1 MSENPSIENK
11 SESIAEIAGTEA
23 SQPCK
28 KRLHEEAEESL
39 NNSAASEAPV
49 DSSKDEEQHDSKRLK
64 KDDANGSSKDEEEKD
79 SKQQKED
86 NPIDSSSKDVGST
99 REAAADLINEADK
112 YTAHDSKV
120 DELPNKLPE
129 SEEENEGAEMDIS
142 TIISTENETSKPVE
156 SAQESTELSAS
167 KDGDKT
173 EESISKPKETTNA
186 SSSYLSAGTTFK
198 GGFGSFASQSLT
210 QSSASN
216 STSSSFFTNSEKAES
231 TESTPSIFS
240 AGTTF
245 KGGFSAF
252 QPTSFFNSSAEKKDN
267 PWANE
272 DTKDQTEDSATSQ
285 NGSALGGTTT
295 EDKPDM
301 YVQVKSPVEQKKV
314 ETGEEFEE
322 SVFTCRAKLYALDVS
337 NSKEGWKERGVGTV
351 HVNTVKSE
359 YEQQYKNKTKSR
371 AVMRADGILKVILN
385 IPLNQNTE
393 IMSGMKSSL
402 SSEKFVRIS
411 AFEDGK
417 PFQYSLRTGSAE
429 VAKKLYDVL
438 KDQISIS

>member
-1 MSENPSIENK
+1 MSENSSIENK
-11 SESIAEIAGTEA
+11 SELIAEIAGTEA

-39 NNSAASEAPV
+39 KNAAASEAPV

-64 KDDANGSSKDEEEKD
+64 GNDANDSSKDEEEKY

-86 NPIDSSSKDVGST
+86 DPIHSSSKGIGST
-99 REAAADLINEADK
+99 RETTADLINEAGK

-129 SEEENEGAEMDIS
+129 SEEENEGVEMDIS
-142 TIISTENETSKPVE
+142 TIISTENEPSKPVE

-167 KDGDKT
+167 KDGDET
-173 EESISKPKETTNA
+173 EESVSKPKETTSA
-186 SSSYLSAGTTFK
+186 SSYLSAGTTFK

-216 STSSSFFTNSEKAES
+216 STSSSFFNNSEKSES
-231 TESTPSIFS
+231 IESKPSIFS

-245 KGGFSAF
+245 KSGFSAF

-267 PWANE
+267 PWADE
-272 DTKDQTEDSATSQ
+272 DTKDQTEDSATLQ
-285 NGSALGGTTT
+285 NGSVLGGTTT

-301 YVQVKSPVEQKKV
+301 YVQVKSPVEQKKI
-314 ETGEEFEE
+314 ETGEEFEA

-337 NSKEGWKERGVGTV
+337 NSQEGWKERGVGTV

-359 YEQQYKNKTKSR
+359 YKQQYENKTKSR